1 MFETLLGHDL
11 LKAYLFH
18 ATAAGTLPQTL
29 LFIGPEGV
37 GKRQFALALS
47 AHLLKTSPERIEG
60 GNHPDFHLH
69 GPEGKGGLYA
79 IETLRRLIDREH
91 TAPFEAT
98 RKVFVLDA
106 AERMQPASA
115 NALLKTLEEP
125 APDTQFILITSS
137 PQEILPTI
145 LSRCIPLTFHPLPDE
160 AVAALLRK
168 KGFSQEWAKLAQ
180 GSCQRAIELATN
192 PQLGEQK
199 QLLFSFLRGPKN
211 YLDVAQKVGQIEALV
226 GEQEDPLLAAQAV
239 EHLFAL
245 VLMWHRDQQV
255 RKLGQ
260 EKALFFPEEP
270 MVAHSLPPL
279 EVTQKKVAQALLGYQ
294 RNLKL
299 SACLELLA

>member
-11 LKAYLFH
+11 LKAYLSQ
-18 ATAAGTLPQTL
+18 ACSAGTLPQTL
-29 LFIGPEGV
+29 LFIGPFGV
-37 GKRQFALALS
+37 GKRQFALALA
-47 AHLLKTSPERIEG
+47 AHLLKTTLERIES

-69 GPEGKGGLYA
+69 APEGKGGLYA

-106 AERMQPASA
+106 VERMQPASA

-125 APDTQFILITSS
+125 SPDTQFILITSN

-145 LSRCIPLTFHPLPDE
+145 LSRCIPLTFHSLPEE

-168 KGFSQEWAKLAQ
+168 KGFSQEWALVAQ

-199 QLLFSFLRGPKN
+199 QLLFALLRSPKN

-245 VLMWHRDQQV
+245 VLMWHRDQQA
-255 RKLGQ
+255 RKMGQ
-260 EKALFFPEEP
+260 DKGLFFPEEP

-279 EVTQKKVAQALLGYQ
+279 EVVEKKVAQALLGYQ

-299 SACLELLA
+299 SLCLELLA